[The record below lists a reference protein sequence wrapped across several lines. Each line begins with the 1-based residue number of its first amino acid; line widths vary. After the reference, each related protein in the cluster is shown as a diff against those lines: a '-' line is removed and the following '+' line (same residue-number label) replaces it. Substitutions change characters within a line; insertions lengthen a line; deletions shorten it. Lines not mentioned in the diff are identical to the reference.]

1 MVIRMHALLCQGQ
14 SGSRSLCSYS
24 IGTSVC
30 RRGWIFG
37 RSCFAKLW
45 FSPWGLTCI
54 YRTGAAYE
62 SFIINFLLG
71 FHIFGE
77 SFRLQV
83 EKLIFKT
90 EVQPAYYPSK
100 VSFIKNKRHTYAP
113 HIEKT
118 HTAKRPIKVLLYI
131 RREALFLQAA
141 ASWSPWRPPRGQKQC
156 ESHRSFMGSGI
167 TKADCSLFRWGAVQ
181 RNSMIQIQEL

>member
-1 MVIRMHALLCQGQ
+1 MSSSAKASQEAGLCVLTVQALLFAEEAEFLVDLALQSFGSPLGASHVYTGQ
-14 SGSRSLCSYS
+14 ALLLSPLSS
-24 IGTSVC
+24 IFYQV
-30 RRGWIFG
+30 
-37 RSCFAKLW
+37 
-45 FSPWGLTCI
+45 
-54 YRTGAAYE
+54 
-62 SFIINFLLG
+62 

-77 SFRLQV
+77 SFRLQA

-100 VSFIKNKRHTYAP
+100 VSFIKNKRHTHAP

-141 ASWSPWRPPRGQKQC
+141 SSWSPWRPSRGQKQR

-167 TKADCSLFRWGAVQ
+167 TKADCSLFR
-181 RNSMIQIQEL
+181 